1 MCKGKQD
8 ATGRSEYATWA
19 DFCENFAMHLEPLY
33 RFAFLLTGNHAEA
46 ELCFVAT
53 VEDASR
59 ATCIF
64 KGWER
69 SWSKRCLVIN
79 AIRRKRPH
87 SFVDGGEAGRSY
99 EVDIESEG
107 LSDFE
112 IVSRL
117 ASPLPR
123 FVFVMSVLEGYSVRD
138 CALLLGCTIR
148 DVVEARIQAFTQL
161 SGVDPAFTKAAA
173 KHTVVGKTHGE
184 SLLTPERA
192 NRAAGG

>member
-1 MCKGKQD
+1 MCKGKQG
-8 ATGRSEYATWA
+8 ATARSDYATCA
-19 DFCENFAMHLEPLY
+19 DFCETFATHLEPLY
-33 RFAFLLTGNHAEA
+33 RLAFLLTGNHAEA

-53 VEDASR
+53 VEDAAR

-79 AIRRKRPH
+79 AIRRKFPH
-87 SFVDGGEAGRSY
+87 AFDNGGKPGRSY
-99 EVDIESEG
+99 EVNIESQG
-107 LSDFE
+107 LTDFD

-123 FVFVMSVLEGYSVRD
+123 FVFVMSVLERYSVHD

-148 DVVEARIQAFTQL
+148 DVVEARIQAFAQL
-161 SGVDPAFTKAAA
+161 SGLDPTFTRATAELA
-173 KHTVVGKTHGE
+173 VVGKANGE
-184 SLLTPERA
+184 SLPNSERT
-192 NRAAGG
+192 NRAGGS

>member
-33 RFAFLLTGNHAEA
+33 RLAFLLTGNHAEA

-87 SFVDGGEAGRSY
+87 SFVDDGEAGRSY
-99 EVDIESEG
+99 EVDIESQG
-107 LSDFE
+107 LSDSE
-112 IVSRL
+112 IVCRL

-173 KHTVVGKTHGE
+173 KHTVVAKTHGE